1 MTFTIRDI
9 LLLTAFIAC
18 FLGWHLD
25 RLRFIDQ
32 LTASEERAML
42 QKAQAA
48 YLQEK
53 LNTLNAQHTSI
64 VNYLIKFDA
73 YRQYISAVAGNYV
86 KEYADVRG
94 MGDLEMEAVAHP
106 DGSRWWYRS
115 IAQKVIGGTVPV
127 NPHCGDE
134 SYNHITKT
142 FSVQ

>member
-9 LLLTAFIAC
+9 LLCTTIAAIG
-18 FLGWHLD
+18 LGWYLD
-25 RLRFIDQ
+25 NK
-32 LTASEERAML
+32 AMTGAVSIL
-42 QKAQAA
+42 AEKVVATEKRES

-53 LNTLNAQHTSI
+53 LDVLNHHYTNI

-106 DGSRWWYRS
+106 DSSRWWYRS

-134 SYNHITKT
+134 SYNYITKT